1 MRMEEEKDL
10 IIKEPSKFIAETT
23 SFALKNFDAT
33 LTIQQQKLYYWT
45 VSMVKK
51 GEDPEKQAV
60 YQVSIS
66 DMAKAMGIVTR
77 SLRRNMKN
85 TVAKLQEMNLRLTS
99 TELSDS
105 GDINVSFGIFQS
117 ISIKKENPDIINI
130 RLMYDF
136 RKKIIQMKSVHDIE
150 YPTRT
155 ILNLK
160 SKYSIPFYVYI
171 IAAISLEREKGNYP
185 PNGCYAIVISKKELI
200 RVMHYESGINKF
212 NSQTIPTVL
221 NDLMEHSEL
230 IFNSDDPE
238 KIKAPGNVI
247 TGYVFHVRVNTSISK
262 PIFANRR
269 LAIEM
274 GEDIPDMEYIQ
285 SKLAEMGVS
294 ESLRKRI
301 RLDNKPRRVWG
312 NLLYTWYFV
321 GNSAKYFNVAYHED
335 YLGDRDIPSLL
346 MALVSEKPEYLRDDM
361 VRELDIEYSR
371 NGMETNK
378 SFIEELVKHFKKR
391 KGY

>member
-1 MRMEEEKDL
+1 MGESKDL
-10 IIKEPSKFIAETT
+10 VIKEPSKFIAETT
-23 SFALKNFDAT
+23 SFALKDFNST
-33 LTIQQQKLYYWT
+33 LSIQQQKLYYWT

-51 GEDPEKQAV
+51 DEDPETQAV
-60 YQVSIS
+60 YKVSIS

-99 TELSDS
+99 TDMSDN

-117 ISIKKENPDIINI
+117 ISMKKEEPDEISI

-136 RKKIIQMKSVHDIE
+136 RKKVIQMKSVHDIE
-150 YPTRT
+150 YPTQT

-160 SKYSIPFYVYI
+160 SKYSIPLYVYI

-185 PNGCYAIVISKKELI
+185 PNGCYVIVVPKAELI
-200 RVMHYESGINKF
+200 RVMHYESGIKKF
-212 NSQTIPTVL
+212 NSQTLPTVL
-221 NDLMEHSEL
+221 RDLIEHSEL

-238 KIKAPGNVI
+238 KIRASNNVI
-247 TGYVFHVRVNTSISK
+247 TDYVFHVRVNTSISK
-262 PIFANRR
+262 PIFTNRR
-269 LAIEM
+269 LAIGM
-274 GEDIPDMEYIQ
+274 GEDIPDMEYLQ

-321 GNSAKYFNVAYHED
+321 GNSARYFNVAYHED

-346 MALVSEKPEYLRDDM
+346 IALVSEKPEYLRDDM
-361 VRELDIEYSR
+361 IRELDIEYSR
-371 NGMETNK
+371 NGMEADKT
-378 SFIEELVKHFKKR
+378 FIEELLEHFKK
-391 KGY
+391 KS